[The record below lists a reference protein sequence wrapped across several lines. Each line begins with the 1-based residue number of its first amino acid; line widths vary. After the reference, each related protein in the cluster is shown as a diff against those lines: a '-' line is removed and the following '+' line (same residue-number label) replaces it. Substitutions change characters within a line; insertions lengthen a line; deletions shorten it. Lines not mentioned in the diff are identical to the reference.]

1 MKVLS
6 SDIELASSVSSLTGL
21 LKDIDDAEKLK
32 KQVESY
38 ISKSKDKLT
47 GPTWEAVRGQMEG
60 YSSLLDTRIANA
72 RELYDAIVKANNVM
86 SGWLPPDEEVDDALL
101 SELLSAKASL
111 EAQIAEAKN
120 HKPPYDTSGLEA
132 QLAEVNR
139 KIKKIQEMPG
149 TDNSAYG
156 NLSGAQATGEA
167 FNLKI
172 NSFTP
177 SSVIPA
183 PSE

>member
-21 LKDIDDAEKLK
+21 LKDVDDAENLK
-32 KQVESY
+32 EQVETY
-38 ISKSKDKLT
+38 ISESKDKLT

-60 YSSLLDTRIANA
+60 YSSLIDTRIANA
-72 RELYDAIVKANNVM
+72 RELYDAIVSANNVM
-86 SGWLPPDEEVDDALL
+86 SEWLPPDEEVDDAWLP
-101 SELLSAKASL
+101 EL
-111 EAQIAEAKN
+111 IAEKNRLETAIADAKN
-120 HKPPYDTSGLEA
+120 HKPPYDTSALEA
-132 QLAEVNR
+132 QLKEVNR
-139 KIKKIQEMPG
+139 KIKKIEEMPG
-149 TDNSAYG
+149 TDDTAYDH
-156 NLSGAQATGEA
+156 LSGAQATGEA

-183 PSE
+183 SSE